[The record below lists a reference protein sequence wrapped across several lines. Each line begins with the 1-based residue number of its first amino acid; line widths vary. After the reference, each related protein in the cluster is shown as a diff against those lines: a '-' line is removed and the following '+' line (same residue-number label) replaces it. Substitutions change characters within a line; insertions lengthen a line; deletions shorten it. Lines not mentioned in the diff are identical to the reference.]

1 MTLQRAPIGECISRL
16 YTRMDQQACLCMTNP
31 GISMPGITEI
41 PSFMSRVEKTKLQFQ
56 QDIGSISPSGLK
68 PLAGSAYRRWSPG
81 GPPPQ
86 RHDLMS
92 LSSQVVKTG
101 SLPCSSCTH

>member
-16 YTRMDQQACLCMTNP
+16 STRMDQQACLCMTNP
-31 GISMPGITEI
+31 GISMPDITEI
-41 PSFMSRVEKTKLQFQ
+41 PASMNRVEKNRPQFQ
-56 QDIGSISPSGLK
+56 QDIGSISPSELN

-81 GPPPQ
+81 EPHPQ

-92 LSSQVVKTG
+92 LSLQVVKTG
-101 SLPCSSCTH
+101 NQL